1 MAVNYSP
8 QEKQYY
14 DQLFAVVDKD
24 NTGILPGQDAYP
36 FLTSSNL
43 PTATLGEVWALADPE
58 NNGFLTKDGWY
69 RAARLIGW
77 LQKGGVKN
85 VEEGLATKAGPY
97 PTFDKGPP
105 PPAQSAIQPQL
116 TGQAIQPLSAHS
128 TGSVTRL
135 PPLTSADRAKFT
147 RLFAGAGPSNGLV
160 NGDKA
165 RDMFLKSNLGYD
177 KLGQI
182 WNLADTQE
190 RGSLDL
196 TDFIIGMYLIQSCM
210 ANPALNLPAT
220 LPPGTYEQAS
230 GGRAPPP
237 KAPASPISRQH
248 TGNAA
253 VPSPVR
259 PQYTG
264 GMGGGILQP
273 QRTGQSATGVAT
285 PPRPPGT
292 AQKTVTSPPTATSFS
307 TLPSTSSFGG
317 PTRQMS
323 GFAPAQQSQQWDVTP
338 QAKATSDQFFSQ
350 LDPQN
355 KGVIEGDV
363 AVPFML
369 QSQLDENS
377 LASIW
382 DLADI
387 RKEGKLTRDEFAVA
401 MHLINAKLAGQDIPQ
416 SLPNSLVPPSLR
428 DAYGNGAQEVLSQQ
442 GPSSATKDL
451 FDVFGDDEPATA
463 PTPKAASP
471 QPPQPAQAPAFP
483 TTFLPQP
490 PPPPAR
496 RMTAQSTGQK
506 TLSPAPTGQQAGSG
520 FGMAPFAP
528 AARGSDLL
536 GDDAAEDRPS
546 SVPDHSAELGNKQN
560 QLNNISRNLPDL
572 EKTRQELEN
581 TAKSS
586 AAQLEEVEAKLSSAR
601 SRHETETK
609 AVADLRIKVG
619 EQKERLRKLESEV
632 ISAESDLSAM
642 RSEKDELEQGLLSD
656 KEEIRGLQKMMKEVE
671 EEKTGMKLVLE
682 KLKKEARQ
690 QKGMLSIA
698 KKQLSTAEGGRDSV
712 QQDIRDTER
721 EIEDD
726 KADIEK
732 ATSSP
737 PAPAHATPPSQPRDL
752 FSPSIA
758 ATVPL
763 PTTPQALSPA
773 ATGASTRSNN
783 PFERLTG
790 PRPAPPPP
798 QSSQTQS
805 RAVPTPP
812 SREQQEPTSPG
823 FGATA
828 LAGAGAA
835 FTAAAGVVAAGA
847 ETLYDAAKDA
857 VTSSPEAKTETKED
871 EADPFGAPAAP
882 AVEDEKTPVPPVSG
896 EEADPFGVPTADGA
910 ADSTDPFGA
919 PSTGAQANRGE
930 SDDANFNSGFGDS
943 FDAPSAVQPTQPTQ
957 PTEDMHLAPASEP
970 EPATGAPTDFDSAFA
985 DFDKPGPDADDLAEG
1000 VPEGIPKSHIPA
1012 DLAARPEAERT
1023 MSTQAAAP
1031 ESVPSSPGIET
1042 SGALYQAIPD
1052 SIKNVLPT
1060 SGLSSEVH
1068 PTAEDGESSDEEEG
1082 PEDLEGPKRGYSAKP
1097 EVEDENTPFDEPDI
1111 GNVPVSEPAAEAED
1125 TPAPAAASSTVGGG
1139 GPALAPPIPVGEDA
1153 IHKVRRSAPPPPS
1166 KTPSSSVQAAV
1177 APVSQGGPDEFD
1189 PFGAPVAPSSAAAT
1203 AAPATG
1209 SAPKT
1214 ASFDE
1219 DDFDFSDL
1227 PPAQVEQGQTQGHQ
1241 APAHSQAASGGFDD
1255 EFAGFDDEFE
1265 KPDFNG
1271 NGGSDNS
1278 GSGSV
1283 SKSYEIV
1290 SPPTQRYD
1298 EWGFGGSASHNQAQ
1312 ASTQSQTQGQTQNA
1326 FGGQASGTAPPPSG
1340 SAFSFDDAFG
1350 GDFEPQQSTTESGN
1364 QTHGSTQGYASPP
1377 GPPPS
1382 QGHQSQQ
1389 QEGQLQPPPMPQ
1401 RRPSGAQADDIEQV
1415 KNLCAMGFSRGL
1427 VVEALAANGYDV
1439 QKALNVLLSA

>member
-1 MAVNYSP
+1 MASTYSP

-43 PTATLGEVWALADPE
+43 PTASLGEVWALADPE

-85 VEEGLATKAGPY
+85 VEESLANKAGPY

-105 PPAQSAIQPQL
+105 PPAQSSIQPQL
-116 TGQAIQPLSAHS
+116 TGQQIQPLSAHN
-128 TGSVTRL
+128 TGSVPGL

-165 RDMFLKSNLGYD
+165 RDMFLKSNLGYE

-220 LPPGTYEQAS
+220 LPPGTYELAS

-253 VPSPVR
+253 APSPVR

-264 GMGGGILQP
+264 GMAGGILQP
-273 QRTGQSATGVAT
+273 QRTGQSATGIAT
-285 PPRPPGT
+285 PPRPGT
-292 AQKTVTSPPTATSFS
+292 AQNNFASPPTTSSFS

-323 GFAPAQQSQQWDVTP
+323 GFAPAQQNQQWDVTP

-377 LASIW
+377 LASVW

-401 MHLINAKLAGQDIPQ
+401 MHLINSKLAGQDIP
-416 SLPNSLVPPSLR
+416 SALPNSLVPPSLR
-428 DAYGNGAQEVLSQQ
+428 DAYGSGAQEVLNQQ

-463 PTPKAASP
+463 PTPKAPSP
-471 QPPQPAQAPAFP
+471 QPPQPSQAPAFP

-506 TLSPAPTGQQAGSG
+506 TLSPVPTGQQAASG
-520 FGMAPFAP
+520 FGMAPFTP

-536 GDDAAEDRPS
+536 GDDAAEDKPS

-560 QLNNISRNLPDL
+560 QLNNITRTLPDL
-572 EKTRQELEN
+572 EKTHQELEN
-581 TAKSS
+581 TANSS
-586 AAQLEEVEAKLSSAR
+586 AAQLEELEAKLSSAR
-601 SRHETETK
+601 SRHESETK
-609 AVADLRIKVG
+609 AVADLRIRVG

-698 KKQLSTAEGGRDSV
+698 RKQLSTAEGGRDSV
-712 QQDIRDTER
+712 QQEIRDTER

-726 KADIEK
+726 KAEIEK
-732 ATSSP
+732 AASAPPVHTSP
-737 PAPAHATPPSQPRDL
+737 QSQPRDL

-763 PTTPQALSPA
+763 PATPRALSPA
-773 ATGASTRSNN
+773 MTGASTRSNN

-798 QSSQTQS
+798 QPSQPQS

-812 SREQQEPTSPG
+812 AREEEPTSPG
-823 FGATA
+823 FGVAA

-835 FTAAAGVVAAGA
+835 VTAAAGVVVAGA

-857 VTSSPEAKTETKED
+857 VTSSPETKAETKED
-871 EADPFGAPAAP
+871 EVDPFGAPATSSA
-882 AVEDEKTPVPPVSG
+882 EEEKTPVPPPTG
-896 EEADPFGVPTADGA
+896 EEADPFGIPTAAGGA
-910 ADSTDPFGA
+910 ESTDPFGA
-919 PSTGAQANRGE
+919 PSAPDQANRGGF
-930 SDDANFNSGFGDS
+930 DDDDFNTGFGDS
-943 FDAPSAVQPTQPTQ
+943 FNAPPATQPTQ
-957 PTEDMHLAPASEP
+957 PTADLHLAPASEP
-970 EPATGAPTDFDSAFA
+970 EPPAGASTDFDSAFA
-985 DFDKPGPDADDLAEG
+985 DFDKPGPEVDDLAEG
-1000 VPEGIPKSHIPA
+1000 IPEGIPKSEIPA
-1012 DLAARPEAERT
+1012 GLAARPEAERT
-1023 MSTQAAAP
+1023 LSTQAAAP
-1031 ESVPSSPGIET
+1031 ESVPATPGIET
-1042 SGALYQAIPD
+1042 SSALYQAVPD
-1052 SIKNVLPT
+1052 SIKATLPV
-1060 SGLSSEVH
+1060 SGLSNEVH
-1068 PTAEDGESSDEEEG
+1068 PGADDGESSDEEGG
-1082 PEDLEGPKRGYSAKP
+1082 PEDLEGPKKGYSSSKP
-1097 EVEDENTPFDEPDI
+1097 EAVEAVEDSTPFDKPETR
-1111 GNVPVSEPAAEAED
+1111 NSAVSQPTAELGE
-1125 TPAPAAASSTVGGG
+1125 TPAPAAAISTAGSGL
-1139 GPALAPPIPVGEDA
+1139 ALAPPIPVGEEA

-1166 KTPSSSVQAAV
+1166 KATPSPAP
-1177 APVSQGGPDEFD
+1177 APVTHASADEFD
-1189 PFGAPVAPSSAAAT
+1189 PFGAPVAPSST
-1203 AAPATG
+1203 SAAPAPVTG

-1214 ASFDE
+1214 AAFDE

-1227 PPAQVEQGQTQGHQ
+1227 PPAQVEQGQTQGQH
-1241 APAHSQAASGGFDD
+1241 APAQSQGASGGFDD

-1271 NGGSDNS
+1271 HGGSDNSNS

-1283 SKSYEIV
+1283 SKGYEIV
-1290 SPPTQRYD
+1290 SPPTQRFD
-1298 EWGFGGSASHNQAQ
+1298 EWGYGGSAGHDQHQSH
-1312 ASTQSQTQGQTQNA
+1312 TQTSNA
-1326 FGGQASGTAPPPSG
+1326 FGGQGQSGGAPPPPSG
-1340 SAFSFDDAFG
+1340 SGFSFDDAFG
-1350 GDFEPQQSTTESGN
+1350 GDFEPQQDVAASSN
-1364 QTHGSTQGYASPP
+1364 QAPSTQGYAPPP
-1377 GPPPS
+1377 GPPPAHG
-1382 QGHQSQQ
+1382 QDSQQ
-1389 QEGQLQPPPMPQ
+1389 QQGKLQPPPMPE
-1401 RRPSGAQADDIEQV
+1401 RRPSTAQEDDIEQV
-1415 KNLCAMGFSRGL
+1415 KNLCSMGFSRGL